1 MDRASW
7 DDRFAKDGYLFGTR
21 PSDFLVSQSDRLK
34 GGWKVLA
41 VADGEGRNGVWLAE
55 QGLEVTSVDGSA
67 NALNKARA
75 LAADRGVALETECVD
90 LLAWEWPQAVF
101 DVVVSIFFHSEP
113 LRRTRLHHAML
124 RAVRPGGLVI
134 VECFHPDQLGRSTG
148 GPPVLEKLVSAAM
161 LKADFAAADILELE
175 EREERMEISVED
187 SEPGMAAV
195 THLVALRPETA

>member
-34 GGWKVLA
+34 GGGKVLA

-134 VECFHPDQLGRSTG
+134 VEFREYAHDISATFAH
-148 GPPVLEKLVSAAM
+148 LEQYGKLPLCYS
-161 LKADFAAADILELE
+161 
-175 EREERMEISVED
+175 
-187 SEPGMAAV
+187 
-195 THLVALRPETA
+195 LVARKTGQAFGY